1 MQIWCGDEGS
11 NLFVC
16 IFLIFLPGVS
26 LQLWC
31 GDGGRR
37 KLNRRHQI
45 TYGRLPVCQCKA
57 QIQNFKLQKYKIT
70 NCKNTKLQILEL
82 QSEML

>member
-1 MQIWCGDEGS
+1 M
-11 NLFVC
+11 
-16 IFLIFLPGVS
+16 
-26 LQLWC
+26 QLWC

-57 QIQNFKLQKYKIT
+57 QTQNFKLQKYNIT
-70 NCKNTKLQILEL
+70 NCKNTKLQIAKIQNCKMQKYKITKKRKEKIAKIQNYKL
-82 QSEML
+82 QKY